1 MALMVYPAACWKKT
15 LTYFLTL
22 LNNIELFLQ
31 RRQSSAVLEVCRYC
45 SYTKT
50 ETCVKQNVNKDLR
63 PIWLTSILSKVAED
77 FVVECFVKPAVVKM
91 IWKKPVSN
99 DYEMLNKLRLNKYAG
114 HME

>member
-15 LTYFLTL
+15 LAYLLPL

-31 RRQSSAVLEVCRYC
+31 RRQSSAVLEVCRYR

-50 ETCVKQNVNKDLR
+50 ETCVKQNVNKYLR